1 MLYSLYM
8 TKSYINSR
16 TINHYVIY
24 SYTKCGFKI
33 KDRDKKIIVM
43 IK

>member
-8 TKSYINSR
+8 TLLYINSR
-16 TINHYVIY
+16 TINHVVIY

>member
-1 MLYSLYM
+1 M
-8 TKSYINSR
+8 TLLYINSR